1 MAQTRLPSLASGL
14 NRAGPPPFVRAYA
27 PQVRLQSSDNVHI
40 QLDPLQSMSNYAGQ
54 LMAPGMQ
61 VAIYSGRCPLLEL
74 AAHQP
79 PHATQQQACH
89 PHTLICHT
97 VV

>member
-1 MAQTRLPSLASGL
+1 M
-14 NRAGPPPFVRAYA
+14 
-27 PQVRLQSSDNVHI
+27 RLQSSDNIHI
-40 QLDPLQSMSNYAGQ
+40 QLDPLQSMDSYAGQ

-79 PHATQQQACH
+79 PHATQQQACN

-97 VV
+97 VL